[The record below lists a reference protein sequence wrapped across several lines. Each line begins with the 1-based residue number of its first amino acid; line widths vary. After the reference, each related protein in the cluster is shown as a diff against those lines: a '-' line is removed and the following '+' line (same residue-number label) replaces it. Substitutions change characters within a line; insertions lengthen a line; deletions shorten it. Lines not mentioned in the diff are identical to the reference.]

1 MGACHVQS
9 YVFLYRPL
17 KIMSAIFVI
26 LAVWRTFAFHNNYQ
40 INKMEWINNL
50 FTIHSA
56 VQTVVLLAL
65 IVSIGLALG
74 KLRIRGISLG
84 VAFVFFIG
92 IVAGSLDFSADE
104 DMISFA
110 ETFGLSLFV
119 YALGLHVGPNFI
131 GMMRHDGVRLNLWG
145 LGIILLGTFMA
156 LALCVVL
163 PIGVPDMVGIL
174 CGATTNTPALG
185 AAQQALTNAHMP
197 SSGAAL
203 GCAVTYPLGVVGV
216 IFAMI
221 LLRKFVA
228 KPSDLTYKPSTDE
241 DNTYIGQFAVIN
253 PAITNKTIAEISLM
267 TKRHFIISRIWRDG
281 KVIVPLASTVMQIGD
296 NVMVV
301 TNRDEVPAMDIL
313 FGKHVEK
320 DWNRDKIDWNAI
332 DSTLESRVIVVTRT
346 RLNGKTLGSL
356 HMRQSYGVNVS
367 RVMRGDIKLLATDDL
382 HLQYGDYVT
391 VVGTPSSIDNAEAF
405 LGNAVQGLNEPNLGA
420 IFFGLLIGM
429 ALGMIPI
436 NIPGMSAPVKLG
448 IAGGPIIAGIV
459 IGALGSRVHFI
470 SYTTR
475 SASLMLRK
483 LGLSLYLACLGLVA
497 GTDFLATIIR
507 PEGVLWVAVGF
518 ALTVIP
524 LLIVG
529 AIALK
534 TGKFDFG
541 SICGLLCGAMAN
553 PMALSYA
560 NDTIK
565 NDRAAV
571 AYTSVYPLGMFIRV
585 IIAQIIIMFIV

>member
-1 MGACHVQS
+1 
-9 YVFLYRPL
+9 
-17 KIMSAIFVI
+17 MSAIFVI